1 MPKTGCL
8 TYPQVNANGKIILT
22 QQSQTAE
29 LREDVAEED
38 LLRAD
43 LYGMLGQVLA
53 APPSQEFLT
62 NAAGL
67 AGDASDLGEGINA
80 LAKLA
85 AATSASSVEK
95 EYNALFIGLG
105 RGELLPYASYYL
117 TGFLNEKPLARLR
130 GHMAQFGIERNP
142 DVKEPED
149 HMATLCEMMA
159 GLIRGTYGEPFSVED
174 QHAFFNT
181 HIATWA
187 SHFFTD
193 LEAAEGSV
201 FYAPVGKIG
210 RAFMEIEIEAFRME
224 T

>member
-1 MPKTGCL
+1 M
-8 TYPQVNANGKIILT
+8 ADI
-22 QQSQTAE
+22 
-29 LREDVAEED
+29 REDVAEED

-43 LYGMLGQVLA
+43 LYGMLAQVLSG
-53 APPSQEFLT
+53 PPAQDFLDS
-62 NAAGL
+62 AVDL
-67 AGDASDLGEGINA
+67 AGDASDLGVGINV
-80 LAKLA
+80 LAKVA
-85 AATSASSVEK
+85 AATTPAAVEK

-130 GHMAQFGIERNP
+130 GHMAQFGIERSP

-159 GLIRGTYGEPFSVED
+159 GLIRGTYGAVLSVED
-174 QHAFFNT
+174 QNAFFNT

-187 SHFFTD
+187 THFFKD

-201 FYAPVGKIG
+201 FYAPVGRIG

>member
-1 MPKTGCL
+1 MS
-8 TYPQVNANGKIILT
+8 
-22 QQSQTAE
+22 QQSQTAGANE
-29 LREDVAEED
+29 EIAEED
-38 LLRAD
+38 ILRAD
-43 LYGMLGQVLA
+43 LYSMIARLLA
-53 APPSQEFLT
+53 DPPSQDLIDT
-62 NAAGL
+62 ASGL
-67 AGDASDLGEGINA
+67 SGDESDLGQGISS
-80 LAKLA
+80 LA
-85 AATSASSVEK
+85 AIAKSTSARAAEK

-130 GHMAQFGIERNP
+130 GHMAQLGIERNP

-159 GLIRGTYGEPFSVED
+159 GLIRGTYGDPLSVED

-181 HIATWA
+181 HLATWA
-187 SHFFTD
+187 GHFFTD
-193 LEAAEGSV
+193 LEGAEGSV

-210 RAFMEIEIEAFRME
+210 RAFMEIEIEAFRIE

>member
-1 MPKTGCL
+1 M
-8 TYPQVNANGKIILT
+8 T

-43 LYGMLGQVLA
+43 LYAMLAQVLSA
-53 APPSQEFLT
+53 APSKEFLQ

-67 AGDASDLGEGINA
+67 SGDSSELGEGINA
-80 LAKLA
+80 LAKVA
-85 AATSASSVEK
+85 GSTSEVGAER
-95 EYNALFIGLG
+95 EFNALFIGLG

-130 GHMAQFGIERNP
+130 GHMAQFGIERTP

-149 HMATLCEMMA
+149 HIATLCEMMA
-159 GLIRGTYGEPFSVED
+159 GLIRGTFGTPLSIED
-174 QHAFFNT
+174 QAAFFNT

-187 SHFFTD
+187 AHFFTD

>member
-1 MPKTGCL
+1 MGGQNQMAVTKG
-8 TYPQVNANGKIILT
+8 G
-22 QQSQTAE
+22 
-29 LREDVAEED
+29 VAEED

-43 LYGMLGQVLA
+43 LYDLLARLLA
-53 APPSQEFLT
+53 APPDEATLKT
-62 NAAGL
+62 VAGL
-67 AGDASDLGEGINA
+67 GGDDSELGQGITA
-80 LAKLA
+80 LATVAKATDPRA
-85 AATSASSVEK
+85 AER

-130 GHMAQFGIERNP
+130 GHMGELGIARNP

-149 HMATLCEMMA
+149 HIATLCEMMA
-159 GLIRGTYGEPFSVED
+159 GLIRGRYGAPLSVED

-181 HIATWA
+181 HVATWA
-187 SHFFTD
+187 THFFTD

-201 FYAPVGKIG
+201 LYAPVGKIG

-224 T
+224 A

>member
-1 MPKTGCL
+1 M
-8 TYPQVNANGKIILT
+8 
-22 QQSQTAE
+22 SQKSTAVDI
-29 LREDVAEED
+29 RESVAEED

-43 LYGMLGQVLA
+43 LYSMLAQLLA
-53 APPSQEFLT
+53 APPSQEFLE
-62 NAAGL
+62 NAAQL
-67 AGDASDLGEGINA
+67 SGDESELGQGITA
-80 LAKLA
+80 LSRLA
-85 AATSASSVEK
+85 AVTGTEAAER
-95 EYNALFIGLG
+95 EFNALFIGLG
-105 RGELLPYASYYL
+105 RGELLPYGSFYL

-149 HMATLCEMMA
+149 HIATLCEMMA
-159 GLIRGTYGEPFSVED
+159 GLIRGDFGTPVTVED

>member
-1 MPKTGCL
+1 MAAI
-8 TYPQVNANGKIILT
+8 QDEI
-22 QQSQTAE
+22 
-29 LREDVAEED
+29 AEED

-43 LYGMLGQVLA
+43 LYAMLAQLLA
-53 APPSQEFLT
+53 RPPSQDIVETLSS
-62 NAAGL
+62 L
-67 AGDASDLGEGINA
+67 SGDDSDLGQGITS
-80 LAKLA
+80 LATVA
-85 AATSASSVEK
+85 RTSSAKSAER

-130 GHMAQFGIERNP
+130 GHMTQLGIERSEG
-142 DVKEPED
+142 VKEPED
-149 HMATLCEMMA
+149 HIATLCEIMA
-159 GLIRGTYGEPFSVED
+159 GLIRGTYGDPLTVED

-181 HIATWA
+181 HVATWA
-187 SHFFTD
+187 GHFFTD

>member
-1 MPKTGCL
+1 M
-8 TYPQVNANGKIILT
+8 A
-22 QQSQTAE
+22 AH
-29 LREDVAEED
+29 REEIAEED

-43 LYGMLGQVLA
+43 LYAMLAQLLA
-53 APPSQEFLT
+53 RAPSQDIIDT
-62 NAAGL
+62 AAGL
-67 AGDASDLGEGINA
+67 SGDGSDLGQGVTA
-80 LAKLA
+80 LAAVAK
-85 AATSASSVEK
+85 ATKASAVDR
-95 EYNALFIGLG
+95 EYTRLFIGLG

-130 GHMAQFGIERNP
+130 GHMAEFGIQRSD

-149 HMATLCEMMA
+149 HIATLCEIMA
-159 GLIRGTYGEPFSVED
+159 GLIRGTYGDPLSVED

-181 HIATWA
+181 HVGTWA

-193 LEAAEGSV
+193 LEAAQESV

-210 RAFMEIEIEAFRME
+210 QAFMEIEIEAFRME

>member
-1 MPKTGCL
+1 M
-8 TYPQVNANGKIILT
+8 T
-22 QQSQTAE
+22 QKSQTA
-29 LREDVAEED
+29 RTHQPVAEED

-43 LYGMLGQVLA
+43 LYSMLAMLLA
-53 APPSQEFLT
+53 AAPSKAVLENTEKLS
-62 NAAGL
+62 
-67 AGDASDLGEGINA
+67 GDSSELGEGITA
-80 LAKLA
+80 LSKVASVTAPQA
-85 AATSASSVEK
+85 AER

-130 GHMAQFGIERNP
+130 GHMAEFGIERSP

-149 HMATLCEMMA
+149 HIATLCEMMA
-159 GLIRGTYGEPFSVED
+159 GLIRGDFGKPMTVED

>member
-1 MPKTGCL
+1 M
-8 TYPQVNANGKIILT
+8 TYRNVNAIGNTTLT
-22 QQSQTAE
+22 QTSQTAE
-29 LREDVAEED
+29 IREDVAEED

-43 LYGMLGQVLA
+43 LYAMLAQILSA
-53 APPSQEFLT
+53 APSQEFLT
-62 NAAGL
+62 NAAEL
-67 AGDASDLGEGINA
+67 SGDGSELGEGINA
-80 LAKLA
+80 LAKVA
-85 AATSASSVEK
+85 GVTAPTSVER

-159 GLIRGTYGEPFSVED
+159 GLIRGTYGQVFSVED

-187 SHFFTD
+187 THFFTD

>member
-1 MPKTGCL
+1 MSRESH
-8 TYPQVNANGKIILT
+8 QAVR
-22 QQSQTAE
+22 
-29 LREDVAEED
+29 REDIAEED

-43 LYGMLGQVLA
+43 LYSLLA
-53 APPSQEFLT
+53 RLLAQPPSQEILA
-62 NAAGL
+62 NAAAL
-67 AGDASDLGEGINA
+67 SGDESDLGQGISA
-80 LAKLA
+80 LSKLA
-85 AATSASSVEK
+85 AATSPKAAER

-105 RGELLPYASYYL
+105 RGELLPYGSYYL

-130 GHMAQFGIERNP
+130 GHMGQLGIARNP

-149 HMATLCEMMA
+149 HIATLCEMMA
-159 GLIRGTYGEPFSVED
+159 GLIRGDYGDPLPVAD

-181 HIATWA
+181 HVGTWA
-187 SHFFTD
+187 GHFFKD

-210 RAFMEIEIEAFRME
+210 RAFMDIEIEAFRME

>member
-1 MPKTGCL
+1 M
-8 TYPQVNANGKIILT
+8 ALT
-22 QQSQTAE
+22 QKSQTAE
-29 LREDVAEED
+29 VREDVAEED

-43 LYGMLGQVLA
+43 LYAMLAQVLS
-53 APPSQEFLT
+53 APPDADFLKT
-62 NAAGL
+62 AAGL
-67 AGDASDLGEGINA
+67 SGDASDLGEGINA
-80 LAKLA
+80 LATVAK
-85 AATSASSVEK
+85 AATPTAVER

-159 GLIRGTYGEPFSVED
+159 GLIRGTYGEPLSVED
-174 QHAFFNT
+174 QNAFFNT

-187 SHFFTD
+187 THFFTD

>member
-1 MPKTGCL
+1 
-8 TYPQVNANGKIILT
+8 VSE
-22 QQSQTAE
+22 QSQLATI
-29 LREDVAEED
+29 REDIAEED

-43 LYGMLGQVLA
+43 LYAMLAQLLA
-53 APPSQEFLT
+53 RAPSQDLIDK
-62 NAAGL
+62 AARL
-67 AGDASDLGEGINA
+67 SGDDSDLGQGITA
-80 LAKLA
+80 LAAVARGKKA
-85 AATSASSVEK
+85 KAVER
-95 EYNALFIGLG
+95 EYNALLIGLG

-130 GHMAQFGIERNP
+130 GHMSQLGIQRND

-149 HMATLCEMMA
+149 HIATLCEIMA
-159 GLIRGTYGEPFSVED
+159 GLIRGTYGDPLSVED

-181 HIATWA
+181 HVATWA
-187 SHFFTD
+187 GHFFTD

-224 T
+224 S

>member
-1 MPKTGCL
+1 M
-8 TYPQVNANGKIILT
+8 
-22 QQSQTAE
+22 SQKSQAAE
-29 LREDVAEED
+29 VRESVAEED

-43 LYGMLGQVLA
+43 LYAMLGQVLA
-53 APPSQEFLT
+53 APPSQDFL
-62 NAAGL
+62 NSAAQL
-67 AGDASDLGEGINA
+67 SGDESDLGKGISA
-80 LAKLA
+80 LAKISEH
-85 AATSASSVEK
+85 TSVEAA
-95 EYNALFIGLG
+95 EREFNALFIGLG
-105 RGELLPYASYYL
+105 RGELLPYGSFYL

-130 GHMAQFGIERNP
+130 GHMGQLGIERNP

-149 HMATLCEMMA
+149 HIATLCEMMA
-159 GLIRGTYGEPFSVED
+159 GLIRGDFGAPISVED

-187 SHFFTD
+187 SHFFSD

-201 FYAPVGKIG
+201 FFAPIGAVG

>member
-1 MPKTGCL
+1 MNQK
-8 TYPQVNANGKIILT
+8 
-22 QQSQTAE
+22 SQTATA
-29 LREDVAEED
+29 RKTVAEED

-43 LYGMLGQVLA
+43 VYSMLATLLA
-53 APPSQEFLT
+53 APPTNEMID
-62 NAAGL
+62 NAANL
-67 AGDASDLGEGINA
+67 SGDSSDLGDGISA
-80 LAKLA
+80 LAKVA
-85 AATSASSVEK
+85 AATAPRAVER

-130 GHMAQFGIERNP
+130 GHMAEFGIERNP

-149 HMATLCEMMA
+149 HIATLCEMMA
-159 GLIRGTYGEPFSVED
+159 GLIRGDFGHPVTVED

-224 T
+224 V

>member
-1 MPKTGCL
+1 M
-8 TYPQVNANGKIILT
+8 A
-22 QQSQTAE
+22 AH
-29 LREDVAEED
+29 REEIAEED

-43 LYGMLGQVLA
+43 LYAMLAQLLA
-53 APPSQEFLT
+53 RAPSRDIIDT
-62 NAAGL
+62 AAGL
-67 AGDASDLGEGINA
+67 SGDGSDLGQGVTA
-80 LAKLA
+80 LAAVAK
-85 AATSASSVEK
+85 ATKASAVDR
-95 EYNALFIGLG
+95 EYTRLFIGLG

-130 GHMAQFGIERNP
+130 GHMAEFGIQRSD

-149 HMATLCEMMA
+149 HIATLCEIMA
-159 GLIRGTYGEPFSVED
+159 GLIRGTYGDPLSVED

-181 HIATWA
+181 HVGTWA

-193 LEAAEGSV
+193 LEAAQESV

>member
-1 MPKTGCL
+1 MS
-8 TYPQVNANGKIILT
+8 
-22 QQSQTAE
+22 QQSQTAGLE
-29 LREDVAEED
+29 VEIAEED
-38 LLRAD
+38 VLRAD
-43 LYGMLGQVLA
+43 LYAMLGRLLA
-53 APPSQEFLT
+53 NPPAQDLIDT
-62 NAAGL
+62 AAGL
-67 AGDASDLGEGINA
+67 AGDETDLGQGFSA
-80 LAKLA
+80 LAKVA
-85 AATSASSVEK
+85 ASTNARAVEK

-130 GHMAQFGIERNP
+130 GHMAQLGIERNP

-149 HMATLCEMMA
+149 HVATLCEIMA
-159 GLIRGTYGEPFSVED
+159 GLIRGTYGDPLSVDD

-181 HIATWA
+181 HLATWA
-187 SHFFTD
+187 GHFFTD
-193 LEAAEGSV
+193 LEGAEGSV

>member
-1 MPKTGCL
+1 M
-8 TYPQVNANGKIILT
+8 T
-22 QQSQTAE
+22 QKSQTAE
-29 LREDVAEED
+29 VREDVAEED

-43 LYGMLGQVLA
+43 LYAMLAQVLS
-53 APPSQEFLT
+53 APPDSEFLKT
-62 NAAGL
+62 AAGL
-67 AGDASDLGEGINA
+67 SGDGSDLGEGINA
-80 LAKLA
+80 LAKVAKATTPA
-85 AATSASSVEK
+85 AVEK

-142 DVKEPED
+142 NVKEPED

-159 GLIRGTYGEPFSVED
+159 GLIRGTYGEPLSVED
-174 QHAFFNT
+174 QNAFFNT

-187 SHFFTD
+187 THFFTD

>member
-1 MPKTGCL
+1 M
-8 TYPQVNANGKIILT
+8 ALT
-22 QQSQTAE
+22 QTSQTAE
-29 LREDVAEED
+29 IREDVAEED

-43 LYGMLGQVLA
+43 LYAMLAQVLSA
-53 APPSQEFLT
+53 SPDAEFLE

-67 AGDASDLGEGINA
+67 SGDGSDLGEGISA
-80 LAKLA
+80 LATVAKATTPA
-85 AATSASSVEK
+85 AAER

-159 GLIRGTYGEPFSVED
+159 GLIRG
-174 QHAFFNT
+174 HL
-181 HIATWA
+181 W
-187 SHFFTD
+187 
-193 LEAAEGSV
+193 
-201 FYAPVGKIG
+201 
-210 RAFMEIEIEAFRME
+210 RAVLG
-224 T
+224 

>member
-1 MPKTGCL
+1 MTHTG
-8 TYPQVNANGKIILT
+8 T
-22 QQSQTAE
+22 QAE
-29 LREDVAEED
+29 IREDVAEED

-43 LYGMLGQVLA
+43 LYRMLANVLS
-53 APPSQEFLT
+53 APPSEEVLSTLT
-62 NAAGL
+62 KL
-67 AGDASDLGEGINA
+67 SGDASDLGEAINA
-80 LAKLA
+80 LAVVSGKLA
-85 AATSASSVEK
+85 PKAVER

-130 GHMAQFGIERNP
+130 GHMGELGIERNP

-149 HMATLCEMMA
+149 HIATLCEMMS
-159 GLIRGTYGEPFSVED
+159 GLILGAFGDPLSVED

-187 SHFFTD
+187 PHFFKD
-193 LEAAEGSV
+193 LEAAKGSV
-201 FYAPVGKIG
+201 FYAPVGTIG

-224 T
+224 A

>member
-1 MPKTGCL
+1 M
-8 TYPQVNANGKIILT
+8 ADI
-22 QQSQTAE
+22 
-29 LREDVAEED
+29 REDVAEED

-43 LYGMLGQVLA
+43 LYGMLAQLLSG
-53 APPSQEFLT
+53 PPSQEFL
-62 NAAGL
+62 NSAAEL
-67 AGDASDLGEGINA
+67 VGDVSDLGEGINV
-80 LAKLA
+80 LAKVA
-85 AATSASSVEK
+85 SATTPGSAEK

-130 GHMAQFGIERNP
+130 GHMAQFGIERTP

-159 GLIRGTYGEPFSVED
+159 GLIRGTYGVALSVED
-174 QHAFFNT
+174 QNAFFNT

-187 SHFFTD
+187 THFFTD

>member
-1 MPKTGCL
+1 M
-8 TYPQVNANGKIILT
+8 N
-22 QQSQTAE
+22 QQSHRAAV
-29 LREDVAEED
+29 REGIAEED

-43 LYGMLGQVLA
+43 LYAMLAQLLA
-53 APPSQEFLT
+53 RPPSRELIG
-62 NAAGL
+62 NAAKL
-67 AGDASDLGEGINA
+67 SGDDSDLGRGITA
-80 LAKLA
+80 LATVAKATDARA
-85 AATSASSVEK
+85 AER
-95 EYNALFIGLG
+95 EFNALFIGLG

-130 GHMAQFGIERNP
+130 GHMAQLGIERNT

-149 HMATLCEMMA
+149 HIATLCEIMA
-159 GLIRGTYGEPFSVED
+159 GLIRGTYGDPLSVED

-181 HIATWA
+181 HVATWA
-187 SHFFTD
+187 GHFFTD

>member
-1 MPKTGCL
+1 MNQKSPM
-8 TYPQVNANGKIILT
+8 AD
-22 QQSQTAE
+22 
-29 LREDVAEED
+29 LRETIAEED

-43 LYGMLGQVLA
+43 LYTMLATLLA
-53 APPSQEFLT
+53 AAPSKEMLE
-62 NAAGL
+62 NSAKL
-67 AGDASDLGEGINA
+67 SGDSSDLGEGITS
-80 LAKLA
+80 LATVA
-85 AATSASSVEK
+85 GATTVSAVER

-149 HMATLCEMMA
+149 HIATLCEMMA
-159 GLIRGTYGEPFSVED
+159 GLIRGDFGSPVSVED

-187 SHFFTD
+187 GHFFTD
-193 LEAAEGSV
+193 LEAAESSV

-210 RAFMEIEIEAFRME
+210 RAFIEIEIEAFRME

>member
-1 MPKTGCL
+1 MTD
-8 TYPQVNANGKIILT
+8 NG
-22 QQSQTAE
+22 QSTAKRVE
-29 LREDVAEED
+29 PAEED
-38 LLRAD
+38 ILRAD
-43 LYGMLGQVLA
+43 LYSLLA
-53 APPSQEFLT
+53 QFLSRAPTQEMIDT
-62 NAAGL
+62 AASL
-67 AGDASDLGEGINA
+67 SGDGSDLGRGIQS
-80 LAKLA
+80 LAKIA
-85 AATSASSVEK
+85 QGSKEKGVER

-130 GHMAQFGIERNP
+130 GHMTQIGIERDK

-149 HMATLCEMMA
+149 HIATLCEIMA
-159 GLIRGTYGEPFSVED
+159 GLIRGTYGDPLSVED

-181 HIATWA
+181 HVATWA

-201 FYAPVGKIG
+201 FYAPIGKIG

-224 T
+224 I

>member
-1 MPKTGCL
+1 M
-8 TYPQVNANGKIILT
+8 T

-43 LYGMLGQVLA
+43 LYAMLAQVLA
-53 APPSQEFLT
+53 AAPNDEFLK
-62 NAAGL
+62 NAANL
-67 AGDASDLGEGINA
+67 AGDASELGEGISA
-80 LAKLA
+80 LATVA
-85 AATSASSVEK
+85 GATTVSGVER

-130 GHMAQFGIERNP
+130 GHMAQFGIERTP

-149 HMATLCEMMA
+149 HIATLCEMMA
-159 GLIRGTYGEPFSVED
+159 GLIRGTFGAPLSVED
-174 QHAFFNT
+174 QAAFFNT

-187 SHFFTD
+187 AHFFTD

-210 RAFMEIEIEAFRME
+210 RAFMEIENEAFRME
-224 T
+224 A